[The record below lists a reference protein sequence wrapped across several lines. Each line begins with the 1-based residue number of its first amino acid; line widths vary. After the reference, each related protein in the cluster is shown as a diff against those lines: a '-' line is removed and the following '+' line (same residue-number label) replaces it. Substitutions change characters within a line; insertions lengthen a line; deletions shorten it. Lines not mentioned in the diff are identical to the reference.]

1 MWANS
6 NGRSS
11 NQVSFSMIDKTGQIP
26 CVLKINTMEYAD
38 ILNLQVER
46 KNEVK
51 STLKMVPDKESVVL
65 PLIKIGKT
73 GKKKLRG

>member
-1 MWANS
+1 
-6 NGRSS
+6 
-11 NQVSFSMIDKTGQIP
+11 MIDKTGQIP

-51 STLKMVPDKESVVL
+51 ITLKMVPDKESVVL